1 MINVMICDDHA
12 VVRMGLE
19 RLIAT
24 FPEMHVVA
32 SVPDGRDAVEAV
44 LSAHPDVVL
53 MDLAMPGIDG
63 IEATRRVL
71 EAAPDVRV
79 VILTSFLDRERIMGA
94 LEAGAIGYLMKDANP
109 EELASGIRAA
119 ARGELPIDPKA
130 ALLVLRGGGPP
141 APRPAAL
148 TLSEREAETL
158 ALVAQG
164 LPNKQ
169 IARRLGIAEKTV
181 KAHLT
186 SIFRRIG
193 VDNRMQA
200 AQWLERQQP
209 GRSDG

>member
-12 VVRMGLE
+12 VVRVGLE
-19 RLIAT
+19 RLIST
-24 FPEMHVVA
+24 FPEMNVVA
-32 SVPDGRDAVEAV
+32 SVPDGQAAVEAV
-44 LSAHPDVVL
+44 LSARPDVVL
-53 MDLAMPGIDG
+53 KDLAMPGIDG

-71 EAAPDVRV
+71 GAAPDVRV

-130 ALLVLRGGGPP
+130 ALLVLRGGPA

-148 TLSEREAETL
+148 TLSERETETL

-200 AQWLERQQP
+200 AQWLERQQA
-209 GRSDG
+209 GRSDA